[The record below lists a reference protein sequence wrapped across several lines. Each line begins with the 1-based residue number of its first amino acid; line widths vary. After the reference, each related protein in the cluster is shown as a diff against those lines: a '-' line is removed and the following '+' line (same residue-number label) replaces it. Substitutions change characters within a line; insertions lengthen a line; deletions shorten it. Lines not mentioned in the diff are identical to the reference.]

1 MSIFKPLKLV
11 HEALRLIGLFGAQA
25 PFQLK
30 TRLSEKHQFLFREFF
45 GFRYTARDFHVCTF
59 VILSWEMMNYGPSL
73 KILFARKYS
82 DSKND
87 FGLR

>member
-45 GFRYTARDFHVCTF
+45 GFRYTVRDFRVYFCNI
-59 VILSWEMMNYGPSL
+59 ILGDDESRSFTQDLICE
-73 KILFARKYS
+73 KIF
-82 DSKND
+82 
-87 FGLR
+87 